1 MSADAGEIV
10 GERRQFDGRRG
21 AAGDQHAPGTG
32 SPDPQQSSRRWL
44 RLLRARCVRAL
55 EEEWDRGTG
64 FVFLPVM
71 MGGGALIYFTLPY
84 EPATLPI
91 VLAAIV
97 LLVLLA
103 LLRAAVLLRAALAA
117 ALLLLAGI
125 GAGKVESWRAGTQM
139 NGSEVA
145 TRVTGRVV
153 RIEHQASGRI
163 RLTLDLLATERPT
176 LRHAPARIRLSARA
190 VPEETRP
197 GSVVSGVARL
207 MPLSGPV
214 RPGSYDFS
222 FHAWFDGLGAVG
234 FFYRNPELAEPP
246 PGWEAT
252 AWQQM
257 ALWIEDVRLSLAQ
270 RVRAQI
276 GGAEGEIAATL
287 IAGIRAGIPDETAE
301 ALRRTGMAHILA
313 ISGLHMALVA
323 GTVLLGFRIAFGLF
337 PDFSSRHPVKKYA
350 ALAALMACAFY
361 LSISGAAVAAQR
373 SFIMLAVMLTAL
385 VFDRAALTM
394 RNLAIAALII
404 IAISPHEV
412 TGPSFHMSFA
422 ATAAL
427 IGAYAMWSEHR
438 ARRYQQGLVPP
449 ADLSLAARIRRY
461 VLYFLGGL
469 AMTSIIAGLATAL
482 YGAYHFYRVPP
493 LALIA
498 NLAAMPVV
506 TALVMPFA
514 VLSVLAMPFGL
525 DGPFL
530 WVMGSGLAYVNGVAA
545 WVSELS
551 PFDAVGILPVAGVL
565 ALSLALVLAT
575 LTTTVLR
582 ASALVPALLGVW
594 MLADRTLPEVLVSE
608 DGRLVAV
615 RTAAQTLAVNRDRP
629 NAFTIQDWTRALGLE
644 DFATPATARRE
655 GFSGF
660 ECEDELCMATT
671 VSGRL
676 IAHVP
681 DEERAAALC
690 AQAALVVIDDATAQ
704 SPCGAQTAVL
714 TKRDLARRGSAAVTF
729 AGEGARIEQA
739 IAEPFRPWHAH
750 RRFSRAARGL
760 APWRPAP
767 WRPE

>member
-1 MSADAGEIV
+1 MSAEAGEIV
-10 GERRQFDGRRG
+10 GERRQFDGRQN
-21 AAGDQHAPGTG
+21 AAGVEHAPEAL
-32 SPDPQQSSRRWL
+32 SPSRARPSRHWS
-44 RLLRARCVRAL
+44 RIHARCVRAL
-55 EEEWDRGTG
+55 EDEWDRGTG

-71 MGGGALIYFTLPY
+71 MAAGALIYFTLPF
-84 EPATLPI
+84 EPAGLPI
-91 VLAAIV
+91 VLGAIV
-97 LLVLLA
+97 LLILLVFVRTA
-103 LLRAAVLLRAALAA
+103 VMLRAGLAA
-117 ALLLLAGI
+117 ALFLLAGI

-153 RIEHQASGRI
+153 RMEHQASGRI
-163 RLTLDLLATERPT
+163 RLTLDVLATERPE
-176 LRHAPARIRLSARA
+176 LRYAPARIRLSARD

-197 GSVVSGVARL
+197 GSVVNGVARL

-234 FFYRNPELAEPP
+234 FFYRNPELSDPP
-246 PGWEAT
+246 PGGDAT
-252 AWQQM
+252 TLQRAAIWV
-257 ALWIEDVRLSLAQ
+257 ENVRLSLAQ

-323 GTVLLGFRIAFGLF
+323 GTVLLGFRIGFALF
-337 PDFSSRHPVKKYA
+337 PDFASRHPVKKYA
-350 ALAALMACAFY
+350 ALAALLACAFY
-361 LSISGAAVAAQR
+361 LAISGGAVAAQR

-385 VFDRAALTM
+385 LFDRAALTM

-404 IAISPHEV
+404 IAVSPHEV

-422 ATAAL
+422 ATASL
-427 IGAYAMWSEHR
+427 IGAYAIWSEHR
-438 ARRYQQGLVPP
+438 ARRYQRGFVPP
-449 ADLSLAARIRRY
+449 ANLSLPSRIRRY
-461 VLYFLGGL
+461 SLYFLGGL

-498 NLAAMPVV
+498 NLAAMPMV
-506 TALVMPFA
+506 TAIVMPFA

-530 WVMGSGLAYVNGVAA
+530 WLMGMGLAYVNGVAA
-545 WVSELS
+545 WVSDHS
-551 PFDAVGILPVAGVL
+551 PFDAIGILPVGGVL
-565 ALSLALVLAT
+565 ALTLALVMAT

-582 ASALVPALLGVW
+582 LSALIPALLGAW
-594 MLADRTLPEVLVSE
+594 MLTDRALPEVVISE

-615 RTAAQTLAVNRDRP
+615 RTAPDVLAVNRDRP

-644 DFATPATARRE
+644 DFSTPAAARRE
-655 GFSGF
+655 GMAGF
-660 ECEDELCMATT
+660 DCAEDVCTATT
-671 VSGRL
+671 MSGRVV
-676 IAHVP
+676 AHVP
-681 DEERAAALC
+681 DAERAAGLC
-690 AQAALVVIDDATAQ
+690 SAAALIVIDDATAGN
-704 SPCGAQTAVL
+704 PCGAGAVVL
-714 TKRDLARRGSAAVTF
+714 TKRDMARRGSAAVTF
-729 AGEGARIEQA
+729 AGEGVRIEHA
-739 IAEPFRPWHAH
+739 IGEPYRPWHAH
-750 RRFSRAARGL
+750 RRFSREARGM
-760 APWRPAP
+760 APWQPR
-767 WRPE
+767 